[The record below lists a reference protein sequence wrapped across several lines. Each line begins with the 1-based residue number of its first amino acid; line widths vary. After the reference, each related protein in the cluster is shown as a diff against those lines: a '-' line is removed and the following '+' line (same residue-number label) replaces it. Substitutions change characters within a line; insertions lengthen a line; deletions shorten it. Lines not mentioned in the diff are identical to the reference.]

1 MARERLLVETMV
13 LTRCCYENLICIGA
27 LSQKD
32 DVFVDELMGANAASK
47 QKQAKFVFE
56 KLSDHLHTNNAGER
70 LEAAVKALKEQYP
83 KAKPINTR
91 DAAESS
97 AVANS
102 YLGFSVLSEAAV
114 HVSVTSLGRHLARE
128 VEDDNHYLRVDIAP
142 EPKSDDLSAVLS
154 ELCGVV
160 LGICVGTNEIVG
172 GTPAGQHL
180 RSMMDEFDVIKIK

>member
-1 MARERLLVETMV
+1 MNTKSKSDVLNAYAQKLMDIGIEIISGARIKVGEKWARDPKVIALTILSRTLGNMKGAVIMARERLLVETMV

-27 LSQKD
+27 LSQKG

-97 AVANS
+97 
-102 YLGFSVLSEAAV
+102 LSPIPISA
-114 HVSVTSLGRHLARE
+114 SQCCLK
-128 VEDDNHYLRVDIAP
+128 LRFTYP
-142 EPKSDDLSAVLS
+142 
-154 ELCGVV
+154 
-160 LGICVGTNEIVG
+160 
-172 GTPAGQHL
+172 
-180 RSMMDEFDVIKIK
+180 